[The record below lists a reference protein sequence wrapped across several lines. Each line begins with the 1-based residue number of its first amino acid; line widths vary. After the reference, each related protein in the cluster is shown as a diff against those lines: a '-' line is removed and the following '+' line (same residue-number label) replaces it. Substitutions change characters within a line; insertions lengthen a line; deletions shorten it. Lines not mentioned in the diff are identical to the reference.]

1 MAFWRRVR
9 RSQIDTKLWNQF
21 SRSYL
26 QIHSPISANRTKI
39 SVLHSPSSPGHT
51 PQLDLP
57 TNVRCFAA
65 PVQFMKKKEEKHA
78 DGPRL
83 NEQVTADV
91 IRLVTDEGHSV
102 VSRYEAL
109 KRARSLE
116 LDLVEVQRNA
126 KPPVCKLMDYYKE
139 KYKKELQE
147 KERSKQRSKVS
158 LRNGGCKEVR
168 FAAKITPND
177 LQIKADMA
185 KRLMESGYR
194 VKCVAIG
201 NVDKGEDSAT
211 LFSRFSALIED
222 IAVVETDTRVEE
234 KDQAHVIMRHVKYGP
249 LKKGSLKRASMDKK
263 AASASVQEV
272 GGDDDVLSEERDDV
286 EQKEISGWTTAN
298 ADDDF
303 DELFDLN
310 DNADGVSKSSRSE
323 KFSIARE
330 PSSSSEGGSSHYPRP
345 GGRDTLQSGS
355 QFPDRVRQP
364 PLNMNASPQRRET
377 EGVNRAYPASTNS
390 RNHGQNFAPDNPDPQ
405 GPSYGVFRARQG
417 NDAHGKQ
424 NAPAEVNRYKQRN
437 APDSRRNSSPPR
449 AAGHQN
455 GPMSDFKFGREQA
468 VNRDEQGRWGVFSG
482 ESTNVIPNRT
492 FDGQAKV
499 QR

>member
-116 LDLVEVQRNA
+116 LDLVE
-126 KPPVCKLMDYYKE
+126 
-139 KYKKELQE
+139 
-147 KERSKQRSKVS
+147 SKVS

-222 IAVVETDTRVEE
+222 ISVVETDTRVEE

-272 GGDDDVLSEERDDV
+272 EGDDDVLSEERDDV

-345 GGRDTLQSGS
+345 GGRDTLQSGP

-364 PLNMNASPQRRET
+364 PLNMNASPQRRKT
-377 EGVNRAYPASTNS
+377 EGVNHAYPASTNS
-390 RNHGQNFAPDNPDPQ
+390 RNHGQNFAPNNPDPQ

-455 GPMSDFKFGREQA
+455 GPMSNFKFGREQA